1 LEGFVEM
8 RFDWRLRSGIAG
20 PANFV
25 AMLAVLSVFPLILR
39 WTGALSVANVSP
51 ESPEHSQAFLKFCF
65 VLTGFLWL
73 IFCIALVGIRQ
84 CGKITWRQLIG
95 TEMRG
100 WRSVAG
106 HLGVA
111 IAAFVGM
118 AAIGNL
124 SNSILGPL
132 QHDRAVFQS
141 MIAKSGVE
149 ALAFLVLAISAG
161 FVEEFVFRG
170 YIQRQCHALCG
181 NTALAAFL
189 QIAIFTQGHFYQGW
203 LRLVPVMLIG
213 LVLTITALWRK
224 SLVPGMIAHGFGDG
238 LVSFMFFFKHL

>member
-1 LEGFVEM
+1 M

-73 IFCIALVGIRQ
+73 IFCIALVGI
-84 CGKITWRQLIG
+84 
-95 TEMRG
+95 
-100 WRSVAG
+100 
-106 HLGVA
+106 
-111 IAAFVGM
+111 AAFVGM
-118 AAIGNL
+118 AVIGNL